1 MKNQNIS
8 KVSLKGIK
16 YIITFLD
23 TMYQPTCDFFTNKKD
38 LLELIEELDENAI
51 AYDVFEISQGE

>member
-16 YIITFLD
+16 YIISFLD

-38 LLELIEELDENAI
+38 LLELIYELDENAI
-51 AYDVFEISQGE
+51 PYFVFEIKQGE

>member
-1 MKNQNIS
+1 MKNQNIN

-23 TMYQPTCDFFTNKKD
+23 TMYQPTCDFFNNKKD
-38 LLELIEELDENAI
+38 LLELIYELDENAI
-51 AYDVFEISQGE
+51 PYYVFEISQGE

>member
-23 TMYQPTCDFFTNKKD
+23 TMNQPTCDFFTNKKD